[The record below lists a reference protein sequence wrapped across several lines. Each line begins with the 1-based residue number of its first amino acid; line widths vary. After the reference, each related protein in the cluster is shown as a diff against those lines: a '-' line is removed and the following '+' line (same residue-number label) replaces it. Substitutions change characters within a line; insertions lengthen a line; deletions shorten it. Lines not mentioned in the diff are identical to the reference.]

1 MDGLEIKKHRK
12 RLGLTQEKLAKMIGV
27 STKTIVNYEGGGV
40 IPESKKDI
48 LSVILKSD
56 DINPDDY
63 VKDHNGELVYFPI
76 TEFSNNFSKNE
87 LVKTSNEVLNQIE
100 NYKKAIDTLHEIRKT
115 IIGHIE
121 VLEMIEEQE
130 KIWNDM
136 KNIE

>member
-27 STKTIVNYEGGGV
+27 SSKTIVNYEGGGV